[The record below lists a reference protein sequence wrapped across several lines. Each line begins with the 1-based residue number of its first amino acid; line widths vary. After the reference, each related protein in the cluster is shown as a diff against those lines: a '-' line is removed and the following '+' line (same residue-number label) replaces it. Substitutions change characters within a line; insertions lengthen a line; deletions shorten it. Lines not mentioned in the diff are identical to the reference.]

1 MQNSPVTFIPF
12 PARVAAIL
20 QLCIAFTMLL
30 GIMGYPFMG
39 ELFETR
45 SSQLLFETVMGTT
58 EKSENAKFNATL
70 FSQLSEEK
78 KAHILDYYA
87 FLQAKNQSP
96 FLTKLKH
103 SIRIL
108 FIEISPWK
116 QAWLLLSI
124 VLSILLLL
132 RIEGAAQAIWLLLLL
147 TLMYT
152 VDNRMYGT
160 HTGMTREAKLFPT
173 EQVIIEDYLKE
184 PLSGHITEQKDQLRK
199 GWHNYL
205 VRVWAG
211 LGAEVDK
218 EDKVAEG
225 EFYFDLARLEA
236 HIKDRIFEA
245 SPFRK
250 QESWMMLSLYILWN
264 LFLACLVRKKMKE
277 QVA

>member
-1 MQNSPVTFIPF
+1 MQNSSPTFIPF
-12 PARVAAIL
+12 PARVVAIL

-58 EKSENAKFNATL
+58 EKSEHPQVNAAL
-70 FSQLSEEK
+70 FSQLPEEQ
-78 KAHILDYYA
+78 KAYVLEHYA
-87 FLQAKNQSP
+87 FLQAKNQSS
-96 FLTKLKH
+96 FFAKLIH
-103 SIRIL
+103 SIHIL

-132 RIEGAAQAIWLLLLL
+132 RIEGAAQAIWLLPLL
-147 TLMYT
+147 TLVYT

-160 HTGMTREAKLFPT
+160 HTGMTREAKLFPS
-173 EQVIIEDYLKE
+173 EQVIIEEYLKE
-184 PLSGHITEQKDQLRK
+184 PLSSHIAEQKDQLRK

-205 VRVWAG
+205 AQEWSAAG
-211 LGAEVDK
+211 ATV
-218 EDKVAEG
+218 EDKVVEG

-236 HIKDRIFEA
+236 HIKDRTSEP

-250 QESWMMLSLYILWN
+250 QESWVMLGLYLSWN
-264 LFLACLVRKKMKE
+264 LFLANLVRKKMKE
-277 QVA
+277 QAA